1 MRSVSRIPSKT
12 GGKVRLDDGKF
23 GKFSVRL
30 DFGTSLPSSQTCPR
44 RSGLANNHEQTQ
56 SCLQSAFIWRM
67 SVDRALSLWRGFE
80 ILLADHADPSGPPL
94 RQPTDENMAT
104 ALKRFPRY

>member
-30 DFGTSLPSSQTCPR
+30 DFGTSLHSSQTCPR

-67 SVDRALSLWRGFE
+67 SVKAVEEASQDFAVDVAALRDDVEKQSSSLSEFICTQTTTMG
-80 ILLADHADPSGPPL
+80 A
-94 RQPTDENMAT
+94 
-104 ALKRFPRY
+104 